1 MLTDTIKKQMRMDVG
16 YGAFLSG
23 GIDSSVV
30 VALMQKNSAKKIDTF
45 SIGNED
51 IAFDESTS
59 ARQISSFL
67 GTNHNELML
76 TNKVISEEIRHITDF
91 MDEPFADSSFIP
103 TILLS
108 RFAKKKVKVCLTG
121 DAGDEVFSGY
131 NRYKWVHRKK
141 SLDDSFSGN
150 FINSVWIFFI
160 IFGQKLGKNLFFV

>member
-59 ARQISSFL
+59 ARQISSLL

-76 TNKVISEEIRHITDF
+76 TNKVIAEEIRHITDF
-91 MDEPFADSSFIP
+91 MDEPFADS
-103 TILLS
+103 
-108 RFAKKKVKVCLTG
+108 
-121 DAGDEVFSGY
+121 FSY
-131 NRYKWVHRKK
+131 RPSLYPDLRKRK
-141 SLDDSFSGN
+141 
-150 FINSVWIFFI
+150 
-160 IFGQKLGKNLFFV
+160 